1 MRPSNTPECLR
12 QLCGRLP
19 PGMLRI
25 SAATSNRAAAAAA
38 AARYDTLCRDDER
51 CLSPP
56 PIPHQLRN
64 AEQFTT
70 TIYRSDFLV
79 HVVTPHATPSHLL
92 RVRIGLTVVGRTK
105 ITKSYSHPSAV
116 HFVPSTRDPAKNID
130 ARGAAMP
137 ALTFPRAR
145 RACSQTCICKAP
157 LAQLVM
163 CCV

>member
-1 MRPSNTPECLR
+1 MIAAGLASRPSNTPECLR

-79 HVVTPHATPSHLL
+79 HVVTPHATP
-92 RVRIGLTVVGRTK
+92 I
-105 ITKSYSHPSAV
+105 
-116 HFVPSTRDPAKNID
+116 
-130 ARGAAMP
+130 
-137 ALTFPRAR
+137 ALTTSTNRSDGGRKNENHKIIFTSQCCSFRAIDPRPSQKHR
-145 RACSQTCICKAP
+145 RTRCSHASTNLPEGTAGLQP
-157 LAQLVM
+157 DVHM
-163 CCV
+163 